1 MITRRE
7 IVASLAGAW
16 RLAMRDRAGMQFFD
30 ATIDGFWRSF
40 FAGVI
45 AAPGYAF
52 VVELRLA
59 DQLAPEHAMHA
70 YLVEAVIYV
79 VGWLAF
85 PLAAYYLTGVLD
97 RRRNYVGYIVA
108 YNWAGVLQMAL
119 YVVAAGLAAPGYAF
133 VAELRLDAIVAL
145 GATVAVL
152 FYQFNI
158 ARIALDVGTAPAVGF
173 VTLDFVISLFLH
185 AAIEALQR
193 GDFAT

>member
-7 IVASLAGAW
+7 IVASLTGAY
-16 RLAMRDRAGMQFFD
+16 RLVLRDPAGMQFFD
-30 ATIDGFWRSF
+30 VTIGGFWRSF
-40 FAGVI
+40 FAAVI

-59 DQLAPEHAMHA
+59 DQLAADHVMHA
-70 YLVEAVIYV
+70 YLVEAAVYV

-85 PLAAYYLTGVLD
+85 PLAAYYLTGALD
-97 RRRNYVGYIVA
+97 RRRQYVGYIVA

-119 YVVAAGLAAPGYAF
+119 YVVASGLAAGDLLPRPVEAA
-133 VAELRLDAIVAL
+133 VAV
-145 GATVAVL
+145 GAMVAVL

-158 ARIALDVGTAPAVGF
+158 ARIALDIGPAPAIGF
-173 VTLDFVISLFLH
+173 VALDFMISLFLH
-185 AAIEALQR
+185 ASIEALQR